1 MNKDTL
7 NKVLQEIKKM
17 QRYDQVWEWMEERK
31 KGDYILFDELHK
43 WILTE
48 LKKDY
53 PKEDE

>member
-53 PKEDE
+53 PEEDE